1 VEHRKREKYV
11 PVFNNR
17 VVFRKLPN
25 ILEKIS
31 MNQTHVVPKFLSP
44 EIATEGV
51 EVTEHEEPPAVSLEP
66 SGYAPCGM
74 ADSPQGCDQLVP
86 PGQELCRGCQS
97 LRLV

>member
-31 MNQTHVVPKFLSP
+31 MNQTPAVLRFLTP
-44 EIATEGV
+44 ELAPQGV
-51 EVTEHEEPPAVSLEP
+51 EVTEHEEPLTVSLVP
-66 SGYAPCGM
+66 PGYAPCMMTESPEGCDGM
-74 ADSPQGCDQLVP
+74 AP
-86 PGQELCRGCQS
+86 PGQNLCKNCAR
-97 LRLV
+97 R